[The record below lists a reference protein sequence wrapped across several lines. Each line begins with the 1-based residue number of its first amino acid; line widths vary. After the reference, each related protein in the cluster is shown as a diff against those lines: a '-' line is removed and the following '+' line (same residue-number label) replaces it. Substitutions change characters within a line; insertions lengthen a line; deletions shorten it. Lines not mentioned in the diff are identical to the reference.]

1 MSKVNRKEILE
12 EAINLTH
19 GPRDSVYGDPL
30 TNHLRI
36 ARGWEVILGTE
47 VSPAEVALCLA
58 WLKIARLVETPDH
71 LDSYIDL
78 CAYGAIAGE
87 IAEKP

>member
-1 MSKVNRKEILE
+1 MSELDRKEILE
-12 EAINLTH
+12 EAINLTC
-19 GPRDSVYGDPL
+19 GERDSVYGDPFI
-30 TNHLRI
+30 NHLRI
-36 ARGWEVILGTE
+36 SRGWEVILGTE

-87 IAEKP
+87 IVEKS

>member
-1 MSKVNRKEILE
+1 MRQMNRKEILE

-19 GPRDSVYGDPL
+19 GERDNVYGEPL
-30 TNHLRI
+30 INHQRI

-47 VSPAEVALCLA
+47 ISPAEVALCLA

-71 LDSYIDL
+71 MDSYIDL

-87 IAEKP
+87 IVEKS